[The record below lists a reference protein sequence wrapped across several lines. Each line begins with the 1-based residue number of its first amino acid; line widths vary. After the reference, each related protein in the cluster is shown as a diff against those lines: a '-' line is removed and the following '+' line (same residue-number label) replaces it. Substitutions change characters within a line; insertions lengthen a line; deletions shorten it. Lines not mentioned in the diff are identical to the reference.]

1 MGCLCCGA
9 EPAEIGVLC
18 RACAKEVIPCEGLIP
33 DHIDSRTDSTDAEAW
48 VVDGFGG
55 AHPIAGRSRIGRNR
69 DNELIVL
76 ASSLSREHAELQHAD
91 AGWTVTDLGSRNG
104 TFVNGVRL
112 QGSVPLPDRA
122 VLRVGDVALW
132 FLAIEIVHEPV
143 RRLAAG
149 TKSNVTAYGHNPG
162 TLVRYQ
168 LAMGTGDA
176 RGSLVRYQLVRGD
189 KELCIVSSDNDASAG
204 ALLWREVG
212 GGAWSERSLAPL
224 EFQLL
229 RVLCIRAHE
238 EASSPSTIRGCV
250 PTKQLVNDLPFQS
263 KYANQENVRQVVLRL
278 RGVLAEVGVGGL
290 LAVAPDR
297 GYYLASPVTVG
308 TTGLLELL
316 RR

>member
-9 EPAEIGVLC
+9 EPELGALC
-18 RACAKEVIPCEGLIP
+18 RTCAKDVIPCEGLIP
-33 DHIDSRTDSTDAEAW
+33 DHIHSRTDSTDAEAW

-55 AHPIAGRSRIGRNR
+55 AHPIGARARIGRNH

-76 ASSLSREHAELQHAD
+76 ASSVSREHAELQHGD
-91 AGWTVTDLGSRNG
+91 AGWTVADLGSRNG
-104 TFVNGVRL
+104 TFVNGVRT
-112 QGSVPLPDRA
+112 QGATALPERA

-132 FLAIEIVHEPV
+132 FLSEIPSEPV
-143 RRLAAG
+143 RRPAMTTDG
-149 TKSNVTAYGHNPG
+149 T
-162 TLVRYQ
+162 
-168 LAMGTGDA
+168 
-176 RGSLVRYQLVRGD
+176 RGGLVRYQLVRGD
-189 KELCIVSSDNDASAG
+189 KELCIVATDNDASAG

-212 GGAWSERSLAPL
+212 ADTWSERSLAPL

-229 RVLCIRAHE
+229 RALCIRAWE

-290 LAVAPDR
+290 LAVAPGR

-308 TTGLLELL
+308 TTLGAASLAEQL